1 MAGEELLDSTICAH
15 AGSLCTG
22 NSSNAFSAKALWQSS
37 VYEFDSLEELASARY
52 VYRRYGSPNSDE
64 LAKAV
69 ALLEA
74 AEQGLATS
82 SGMGAI
88 VAAILSFCK
97 AGDLILAQFD
107 CYGITREFFEVDAPR
122 FGIRTQFLDVH
133 NVQTLELSLK
143 NILTANEQTTTA
155 EPRNNNTVVF
165 LESIT
170 NPSVRVADLPSIS
183 TVCKKYGA
191 FLIVDNTFATPIRIK
206 PIKQG
211 ADMVI
216 HSVTKFLG
224 GHSDLVAGVVAG
236 SSHHIELASK
246 LVARWGLLA
255 APFDSWLA
263 TRGIRTLQV
272 RMERALSTTA
282 ELARRI
288 IRSSI
293 PVMIKWSSDCAIMAI
308 EVPGGFDGA
317 NKAVSCFKMIKFAP
331 SLGGTTTTVSHP
343 ASTSHRT
350 VPYAE
355 REAMGITDGMLRL
368 SMGLEDVEDIWSD
381 IERGLAAA
389 VTANKP
395 SVH

>member
-1 MAGEELLDSTICAH
+1 MAGEELQDSSICAH
-15 AGSLCTG
+15 ARSLFAG
-22 NSSNAFSAKALWQSS
+22 DSSSAFSGKALWQSS
-37 VYEFDSLEELASARY
+37 VYEFDSLEELAAARY

-74 AEQGLATS
+74 ADQGLATS

-88 VAAILSFCK
+88 VAGVLSFCK

-107 CYGITREFFEVDAPR
+107 CYGITREFFEVDAQR
-122 FGIRTQFLDVH
+122 FGIRMQFLDVH
-133 NVQTLELSLK
+133 NVQTLELALK
-143 NILTANEQTTTA
+143 NCVTANGQTTTA
-155 EPRNNNTVVF
+155 SRNNNTIVF

-170 NPSVRVADLPSIS
+170 NPCVRVADLQSIS

-191 FLIVDNTFATPIRIK
+191 FLIVDNTFATPIRVK

-246 LVARWGLLA
+246 LAGRWGLLA

-263 TRGIRTLQV
+263 TRGICTLQV

-288 IRSSI
+288 LDCSI
-293 PVMIKWSSDCAIMAI
+293 PVRIKWTPDCAIMAI
-308 EVPGGFDGA
+308 EVPGGFEEA
-317 NKAVSCFKMIKFAP
+317 NRVVSSFKIIKFAP

-343 ASTSHRT
+343 ASTSHRSL
-350 VPYAE
+350 PHAE
-355 REAMGITDGMLRL
+355 RKVMGITDGMLRI
-368 SMGLEDVEDIWSD
+368 SVGLEDVEDIWSD

>member
-1 MAGEELLDSTICAH
+1 MAGEELQDSSICAH
-15 AGSLCTG
+15 AGSLFAEDS
-22 NSSNAFSAKALWQSS
+22 NNAFPGKALWQSS
-37 VYEFDSLEELASARY
+37 VYEFDSLDELAAARY

-88 VAAILSFCK
+88 VAGVLSFCK

-107 CYGITREFFEVDAPR
+107 CYGITREFFEVDAQR
-122 FGIRTQFLDVH
+122 FGIMTQFLDVH
-133 NVQTLELSLK
+133 NVQTLELALK
-143 NILTANEQTTTA
+143 NCVTANGQTTTA
-155 EPRNNNTVVF
+155 SRNNNTIVF

-170 NPSVRVADLPSIS
+170 NPCVRVADLQSIS

-191 FLIVDNTFATPIRIK
+191 FLIVDNTFATPIRVK

-246 LVARWGLLA
+246 LAGRWGLLA

-288 IRSSI
+288 LYSSI
-293 PVMIKWSSDCAIMAI
+293 PVRIKWTPDCAIMAI
-308 EVPGGFDGA
+308 EVPGGFEEA
-317 NKAVSCFKMIKFAP
+317 NRAVSCFKIIKFAP

-343 ASTSHRT
+343 ASTSHRSL
-350 VPYAE
+350 PHAE
-355 REAMGITDGMLRL
+355 REVMGITDGMLRI
-368 SMGLEDVEDIWSD
+368 SVGLEDVEDIWSD